1 MRTLRKQLTPPL
13 PHTPFGHCT
22 ATHSWHP
29 FRGPCWFVWPTVG
42 LSLAVSFMSAPRHD
56 SQAAPSETGERVQ
69 RVLGC
74 HCNKWAARR
83 PLIALL
89 HGVEEG
95 WVCCKA
101 ATIKMASPQAGVV
114 RRKRNS
120 VKISAAK
127 PARPGISL
135 IKPSASMWLHLSRC
149 MELQLFEL
157 PCTSFIHLMSYE
169 NKVGIFYCQNANVS
183 ELISHGHT
191 RMLIRPLHS
200 LFQHLAEGATCIWT
214 ASNIWIQFRLCV
226 WRSLVRPAALSWW
239 SSCATGFIYR
249 VFAAK
254 TGRRITWKM
263 KIEVGFFDW
272 PGGNSSRAERCAD
285 AAHDWLLIQQKD
297 ETKGQDL
304 SLAVWIYR
312 GILARYEIWMPQN
325 ILKFCSKKTT
335 TKNCG

>member
-1 MRTLRKQLTPPL
+1 MRTLRKQLTPPSPYSIWPL
-13 PHTPFGHCT
+13 YSHTFMTPFQG
-22 ATHSWHP
+22 ALP
-29 FRGPCWFVWPTVG
+29 I
-42 LSLAVSFMSAPRHD
+42 SLAYSWPKFGCFLHVRTTSWLTGSSFR
-56 SQAAPSETGERVQ
+56 TGGRVQ

-89 HGVEEG
+89 QGVEEG
-95 WVCCKA
+95 WARCKA

-114 RRKRNS
+114 TRKRNS

-127 PARPGISL
+127 PTRPGISL

-157 PCTSFIHLMSYE
+157 PCTSFIHLVSYE
-169 NKVGIFYCQNANVS
+169 NKVGIFYCQNAKVS

-200 LFQHLAEGATCIWT
+200 LFQHLAEEATCIWT

-263 KIEVGFFDW
+263 EIEVGFFDW
-272 PGGNSSRAERCAD
+272 PGGNSSKAERCAD
-285 AAHDWLLIQQKD
+285 AAHD

-304 SLAVWIYR
+304 SLAVWIYI
-312 GILARYEIWMPQN
+312 GILVWYEIWILQN
-325 ILKFCSKKTT
+325 ILKFCS
-335 TKNCG
+335 